1 MSMKDSCT
9 YDLSPEDGGAE
20 VLRSPL
26 LELPGVV
33 HGFASRR
40 GGVSEGSFASLNF
53 GKKGGDEQDNV
64 RTNLVRLGARVGFD
78 PARAFRLSQVHGRR
92 VVVVDDESDPEVI
105 CHEEADALVTR
116 TPGTAVGVNTA
127 DCVPVLFAAPERGV
141 VAAAHAGWRGV
152 VRGVLQATAA
162 AMIERF
168 GCTMEQ
174 LVAAQ
179 GPCIGPCCYEIG
191 EEVAEQFAEIP
202 GVIIREEG
210 RPRPH
215 LNLPAAVKYVLLDM
229 GIPRTDQPHVCTHHM
244 DDVFFSYRRD
254 GAGTGHHLSI
264 IGLAG

>member
-1 MSMKDSCT
+1 M
-9 YDLSPEDGGAE
+9 
-20 VLRSPL
+20 
-26 LELPGVV
+26 
-33 HGFASRR
+33 
-40 GGVSEGSFASLNF
+40 
-53 GKKGGDEQDNV
+53 
-64 RTNLVRLGARVGFD
+64 
-78 PARAFRLSQVHGRR
+78 
-92 VVVVDDESDPEVI
+92 
-105 CHEEADALVTR
+105 
-116 TPGTAVGVNTA
+116 
-127 DCVPVLFAAPERGV
+127 
-141 VAAAHAGWRGV
+141 AAAHAGWRGV